1 MAVVDPVELTQ
12 ALVRCPSLTPKEA
25 GCFDIL
31 EDALR
36 PLGFAV
42 ERLRF
47 ASPGAEPVDN
57 LWARVGQGRPHLAF
71 NGHVDVVPPGDI
83 ARWSDDPF
91 AATIRDG
98 RLYGRGA
105 ADMKSAVAA
114 FVAAASGFLAG
125 RDRLVGSLTL
135 LVTADEE
142 GPSVDGT
149 AKLVEWAHARGER
162 FDACLVGEPT
172 SRAVLGDA
180 AKIGRRGSL
189 QAQLTAHGRQ
199 GHTAYPELAQN
210 AAHGIVRLLTP
221 LIAEPVD
228 AGSAWF
234 PPTSL
239 QVASIDIGNPAS
251 NIIPGEARA
260 VIDIRYGDLQTAAT
274 LERWLRERLDRV
286 GASYTLDLTPV
297 GEAFR
302 TAPGP
307 LVDMAVAAIEAVT
320 GGRPELNTKG
330 GTSDARFV
338 RRYCPVVELGLVG
351 ATIHQADEHVAV
363 EDIRGLTAIYT
374 AFLERFFAAPR
385 SRRSRRSEARS
396 AAP

>member
-1 MAVVDPVELTQ
+1 MVDPVELTQ

-25 GCFDIL
+25 GCFDLL

-71 NGHVDVVPPGDI
+71 NGHVDVVPPGDT

-91 AATIRDG
+91 GGVIRDG

-125 RDRLVGSLTL
+125 RDRLSGSLTL

-149 AKLVEWAHARGER
+149 AKLLEWAHERGDR
-162 FDACLVGEPT
+162 YDACVVGEPT
-172 SRAVLGDA
+172 SRSVLGDA

-189 QAQLTAHGRQ
+189 QARLTAHGRQ

-210 AAHGIVRLLTP
+210 AAHAIVRLLAP

-239 QVASIDIGNPAS
+239 QIASIDIGNPAS
-251 NIIPGEARA
+251 NVIPGLARA
-260 VIDIRYGDLQTAAT
+260 VIDIRYGDLQTAVT
-274 LERWLRERLDRV
+274 IERWLHQRLDAV
-286 GASYTLDLTPV
+286 GAAYSLDLTTV

-302 TAPGP
+302 TEPGP
-307 LVDMAVAAIEAVT
+307 LVDTLVAAVEAVT
-320 GGRPELNTKG
+320 GRRPELNTKG

-338 RRYCPVVELGLVG
+338 RHYCPVVELGLVG
-351 ATIHQADEHVAV
+351 ATIHQVDEHVVV

-374 AFLERFFAAPR
+374 ALLERFFAP
-385 SRRSRRSEARS
+385 
-396 AAP
+396 P